1 MLVTKEERRIAFNA
15 KCDRMSVIRK
25 RMKEIELNEKLM
37 NKVDHCYWGVNN
49 FQEQRRAEEEEYL
62 MLLQELDVLRS

>member
-25 RMKEIELNEKLM
+25 RMQQIEINEKIM
-37 NKVDHCYWGVNN
+37 NKIDHAYWGVNN